1 MQAHRVGELAHADSV
16 GRAVRT
22 CDLRASVSRALGA
35 ARSYSSSAACRQ
47 TVSGRRECTHWA
59 SRTSH
64 VGETESFQTSGELWS
79 DALCEGDADAAIGPC
94 SLHTPTARR
103 RWCEKAVQSGCASH
117 AAEHHGSVTCAIAS
131 GRCKEVRSNE
141 AANPRHCGQRTTPN
155 LPPMHCPNKPPMHLS
170 YCTTSAYPLTKTPA
184 HTPRVPHSTTP

>member
-35 ARSYSSSAACRQ
+35 ARSQSSAACRQ
-47 TVSGRRECTHWA
+47 TASGRRECTHLA

-64 VGETESFQTSGELWS
+64 VGETEGFQTSGELWS
-79 DALCEGDADAAIGPC
+79 DALCEGCADAAIGPC

-103 RWCEKAVQSGCASH
+103 RWCEKAVQSACASH

-131 GRCKEVRSNE
+131 GRCKEVPSNE
-141 AANPRHCGQRTTPN
+141 TANPRHCGQRTTPN
-155 LPPMHCPNKPPMHLS
+155 LPPMHLS
-170 YCTTSAYPLTKTPA
+170 YCTTDAFVLLYHRCICPTVPPMHAPL
-184 HTPRVPHSTTP
+184 R